1 MIEGSGMGFPIFCTN
16 LLLMAE
22 IKLAGMSFYAHHGY
36 YIHEQKRGNN
46 YIVDV
51 SVELNVDEAAI
62 DDDLHQTVNYEIIY
76 RICSDVMDEPCKLI
90 ETVAF
95 RIAHEIKK
103 TFPVLQNIKVV
114 IHKMKPELGG
124 PVQSAQVIYKLD

>member
-1 MIEGSGMGFPIFCTN
+1 
-16 LLLMAE
+16 MAE
-22 IKLAGMSFYAHHGY
+22 IKLSGMSFYAHHGY

-51 SVELNVDEAAI
+51 SVELDIDNAAL
-62 DDDLHQTVNYEIIY
+62 DDDLHQTVNYEVIY
-76 RICSDVMDEPCKLI
+76 RICSDIMEEPCKLI

-95 RIAHEIKK
+95 RIAHEIRKS
-103 TFPVLQNIKVV
+103 FPQLANIRVI

-124 PVQSAQVIYKLD
+124 PVQSAQIVYKLD

>member
-1 MIEGSGMGFPIFCTN
+1 
-16 LLLMAE
+16 MAE
-22 IKLAGMSFYAHHGY
+22 IKLVGMSFYAHHGY

-51 SVELNVDEAAI
+51 SIEVDIDMAALH
-62 DDDLHQTVNYEIIY
+62 DDLHETVNYEVIY
-76 RICSDVMDEPCKLI
+76 RICSDIMEEPCKLI
-90 ETVAF
+90 ETVAY

-103 TFPVLQNIKVV
+103 SFPVLGNIRVV

-124 PVQSAQVIYKLD
+124 PVQSAQVVYKLD

>member
-1 MIEGSGMGFPIFCTN
+1 
-16 LLLMAE
+16 MAE
-22 IKLAGMSFYAHHGY
+22 IKLVGMSFYAHHGY

-51 SVELNVDEAAI
+51 SVEHDIDKAAI
-62 DDDLHQTVNYEIIY
+62 HDELHDTVNYEVIY
-76 RICSDVMDEPCKLI
+76 RICSDIMEEPCKLI

-95 RIAHEIKK
+95 RIAHEIKNS
-103 TFPVLQNIKVV
+103 FPFLGHIRVV

-124 PVQSAQVIYKLD
+124 PVQSAQIVYKLE